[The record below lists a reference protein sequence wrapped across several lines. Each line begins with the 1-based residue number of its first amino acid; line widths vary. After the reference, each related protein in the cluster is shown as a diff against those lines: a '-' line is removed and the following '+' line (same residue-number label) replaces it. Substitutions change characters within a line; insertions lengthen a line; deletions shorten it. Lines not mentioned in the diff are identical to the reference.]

1 MKCVSSIFFLLLS
14 LASFGQSSVRL
25 EKPDMVAVNQI
36 IAEGMSN
43 SKVMQHAFYLTDV
56 SGPRLT
62 NSPGYQRAAEWAVKE
77 LKKWG
82 IANARLESWGEF
94 GKSWQLDRSY
104 IAMTAPYYR
113 PLIAFPKTWTKGT
126 NGLQSAELM
135 VVSMADSA
143 RLDDLRPKMKGK
155 IVILG
160 RDDVYKHSF
169 TADARRYTDDEL
181 NKMAAYEMPIASQRT
196 VDTAA
201 ERRQRENF
209 SRRMSAFNMAAKLKA
224 AAEQAGAVALLT
236 MSMGHD
242 GTIFAQG
249 PSSRGAQHKDSAD
262 AFTELVVSM
271 EDYLSFCRLA
281 KAGVP
286 VNLEIDVRTTISRQ
300 SLDGYN
306 VIAEIPGTDPK
317 LKDEVVMLGAHLDS
331 WQSSTGA
338 TDNAAGSAAMMEV
351 MRIIKQLG
359 LKPKRTI
366 RLALWSGEE
375 QGLFGSNGYVKK
387 TFGQTG
393 APTAA
398 HEKFQCYFNIDNGT
412 GKIRGIYAQGNNAA
426 APVFREW
433 LAPFKDMGAST
444 VTLENTG
451 GTDHLAFDRVGLPGF
466 QFIQDP
472 IEYDTRT
479 HHTNMDSYD
488 HLIGDDLKQIS
499 TIVASFVYNAAMM
512 EGKFPRKMTI
522 LKQ

>member
-1 MKCVSSIFFLLLS
+1 
-14 LASFGQSSVRL
+14 
-25 EKPDMVAVNQI
+25 
-36 IAEGMSN
+36 
-43 SKVMQHAFYLTDV
+43 
-56 SGPRLT
+56 
-62 NSPGYQRAAEWAVKE
+62 VKE

-94 GKSWQLDRSY
+94 GKSWQLDKSY

-126 NGLQSAELM
+126 DGLQHAELM
-135 VVSMADSA
+135 VVDVADSGK
-143 RLDDLRPKMKGK
+143 LDALKAQMKGK

-160 RDDVYKHSF
+160 RDDVYKHTF
-169 TADARRYTDDEL
+169 KADATRYSDEEL
-181 NKMAAYEMPIASQRT
+181 NKMAGYEIPASQRSD
-196 VDTAA
+196 DTAA
-201 ERRQRENF
+201 QRRQRQDF
-209 SRRMSAFNMAAKLKA
+209 SRRMSAFTMAGKVKA
-224 AAEQAGAVALLT
+224 AAERAGAVAVLT

-249 PSSRGAQHKDSAD
+249 PSTRGAQHKDSAD
-262 AFTELVVSM
+262 AFTEMVVSM

-281 KAGVP
+281 KAGIP
-286 VNLEIDVRTTISRQ
+286 VKLEMDIKTTISKQ
-300 SLDGYN
+300 VVDGFN
-306 VIAEIPGTDPK
+306 VIAEIPGTDPT

-351 MRIIKQLG
+351 MRIMKQLG

-375 QGLFGSNGYVKK
+375 QGLYGSNGYVKN
-387 TFGQTG
+387 TFGQAGTLK
-393 APTAA
+393 PA

-412 GKIRGIYAQGNNAA
+412 GKIRGIYAQGNTAA
-426 APVFREW
+426 APIFREW
-433 LAPFKDMGAST
+433 MAPFKNIGASI

-451 GTDHLAFDRVGLPGF
+451 GTDHLSFDRIGLPGF
-466 QFIQDP
+466 QFVQDP

-512 EGKFPRKMTI
+512 EGKFPRK
-522 LKQ
+522 

>member
-1 MKCVSSIFFLLLS
+1 MKFLSFVFSFLCFIT
-14 LASFGQSSVRL
+14 AFGQSSVSI
-25 EKPDMVAVNQI
+25 EKPDMIAVNQI

-62 NSPGYQRAAEWAVKE
+62 NSPGYQRASEWAVKE

-94 GKSWQLDRSY
+94 GKSWQLDKSY

-126 NGLQSAELM
+126 DGLQHAELM
-135 VVSMADSA
+135 VVDVADSGK
-143 RLDDLRPKMKGK
+143 LDALKAQMKGK

-160 RDDVYKHSF
+160 RDDVYKHTF
-169 TADARRYTDDEL
+169 KADATRYSDEEL
-181 NKMAAYEMPIASQRT
+181 NKMAGYEIPASQRSD
-196 VDTAA
+196 DTAA
-201 ERRQRENF
+201 QRRQRQDF
-209 SRRMSAFNMAAKLKA
+209 SRRMSAFTMAGKVKA
-224 AAEQAGAVALLT
+224 AAEQAGAVAVLT

-249 PSSRGAQHKDSAD
+249 PSTRGAQHKDSAD
-262 AFTELVVSM
+262 AFTEMVVSM

-281 KAGVP
+281 KAGIP
-286 VNLEIDVRTTISRQ
+286 VKLEMDIKTTISKQ
-300 SLDGYN
+300 VVDGFN

-351 MRIIKQLG
+351 MRIMKQLG

-375 QGLFGSNGYVKK
+375 QGLYGSNGYVKN
-387 TFGQTG
+387 TFGQAGTLK
-393 APTAA
+393 PA

-412 GKIRGIYAQGNNAA
+412 GKIRGIYAQGNTAA
-426 APVFREW
+426 APIFREW
-433 LAPFKDMGAST
+433 MAPFKNIGASI

-451 GTDHLAFDRVGLPGF
+451 GTDHLSFDRIGLPGF
-466 QFIQDP
+466 QFVQDP

-512 EGKFPRKMTI
+512 EGKFPRK
-522 LKQ
+522 

>member
-1 MKCVSSIFFLLLS
+1 MI
-14 LASFGQSSVRL
+14 
-25 EKPDMVAVNQI
+25 AVNQI

-62 NSPGYQRAAEWAVKE
+62 NSPGYQRASEWAVKE

-94 GKSWQLDRSY
+94 GKSWQLDKSY

-126 NGLQSAELM
+126 DGLQHAELM
-135 VVSMADSA
+135 VVDVADSGK
-143 RLDDLRPKMKGK
+143 LDALKAQMKGK

-160 RDDVYKHSF
+160 RDDVYKHTF
-169 TADARRYTDDEL
+169 KADATRYSDEEL
-181 NKMAAYEMPIASQRT
+181 NKMAGYEIPASQRSD
-196 VDTAA
+196 DTAA
-201 ERRQRENF
+201 QRRQRQDF
-209 SRRMSAFNMAAKLKA
+209 SRRMSAFTMAGKVKA
-224 AAEQAGAVALLT
+224 AAEQAGAVAVLT

-249 PSSRGAQHKDSAD
+249 PSTRGAQHKDSAD
-262 AFTELVVSM
+262 AFTEMVVSM

-281 KAGVP
+281 KAGIP
-286 VNLEIDVRTTISRQ
+286 VKLEMDIKTTISKQ
-300 SLDGYN
+300 VVDGFN
-306 VIAEIPGTDPK
+306 VIAEIPGTDPT

-351 MRIIKQLG
+351 MRIMKQLG

-375 QGLFGSNGYVKK
+375 QGLYGSNGYVKN
-387 TFGQTG
+387 TFGQAGTLK
-393 APTAA
+393 PA

-412 GKIRGIYAQGNNAA
+412 GKIRGIYAQGNTAA
-426 APVFREW
+426 APIFREW
-433 LAPFKDMGAST
+433 MAPFKNIGASI

-451 GTDHLAFDRVGLPGF
+451 GTDHLSFDRIGLPGF
-466 QFIQDP
+466 QFVQDP

-512 EGKFPRKMTI
+512 EGKFPRK
-522 LKQ
+522 

>member
-1 MKCVSSIFFLLLS
+1 MKFLSFVLS
-14 LASFGQSSVRL
+14 FLCFITAFGQSSVKI
-25 EKPDMVAVNQI
+25 EKPDMIAVNQI

-62 NSPGYQRAAEWAVKE
+62 NSPGYQRASEWAVKE

-82 IANARLESWGEF
+82 ITNARLESWGEF
-94 GKSWQLDRSY
+94 GKSWQLDKSY

-135 VVSMADSA
+135 VVDVADSGK
-143 RLDDLRPKMKGK
+143 LDELKTQMKGK

-160 RDDVYKHSF
+160 RDDVYKHTF
-169 TADARRYTDDEL
+169 RADATRYSDEEL
-181 NKMAAYEMPIASQRT
+181 NKMAGYEMPASQRSD
-196 VDTAA
+196 DTAA
-201 ERRQRENF
+201 QRRQRQDF
-209 SRRMSAFNMAAKLKA
+209 SRRMSAFTMAGKVKA
-224 AAEQAGAVALLT
+224 AAEKAGAVAVLT

-249 PSSRGAQHKDSAD
+249 PSTRGAQHKDSAD
-262 AFTELVVSM
+262 AFTEMVVSM

-281 KAGVP
+281 KAGIP
-286 VNLEIDVRTTISRQ
+286 VQLEMDIKTTISKQ
-300 SLDGYN
+300 VVDGFN

-375 QGLFGSNGYVKK
+375 QGLYGSNGYVKN
-387 TFGQTG
+387 TFGQAGTLK
-393 APTAA
+393 PA

-412 GKIRGIYAQGNNAA
+412 GKIRGIYAQGNTAA
-426 APVFREW
+426 APIFREW
-433 LAPFKDMGAST
+433 MAPFKNLGASI

-451 GTDHLAFDRVGLPGF
+451 GTDHLSFDRIGLPGF
-466 QFIQDP
+466 QFVQDP

-512 EGKFPRKMTI
+512 EGKFPRK
-522 LKQ
+522 

>member
-1 MKCVSSIFFLLLS
+1 MKFLSFVLS
-14 LASFGQSSVRL
+14 FLCFITAFGQSSVKI
-25 EKPDMVAVNQI
+25 EKPDMIAVNQI

-62 NSPGYQRAAEWAVKE
+62 NSPGYQRASEWAVKE

-82 IANARLESWGEF
+82 ITNARLESWGEF
-94 GKSWQLDRSY
+94 GKSWQLDKSY

-135 VVSMADSA
+135 VVDVADSGK
-143 RLDDLRPKMKGK
+143 LDELKTQMKGK

-160 RDDVYKHSF
+160 RDDVYKHTF
-169 TADARRYTDDEL
+169 RADATRYSDEEL
-181 NKMAAYEMPIASQRT
+181 NKMAGYEMPASQRSD
-196 VDTAA
+196 DTAA
-201 ERRQRENF
+201 QRRQRQDF
-209 SRRMSAFNMAAKLKA
+209 SRRMSAFTMAGKVKA
-224 AAEQAGAVALLT
+224 AAEKAGAVAVLT

-249 PSSRGAQHKDSAD
+249 PSTRGAQHKDSAD
-262 AFTELVVSM
+262 AFTEMVVSM

-281 KAGVP
+281 KAGIP
-286 VNLEIDVRTTISRQ
+286 VQLEMDIKTTISKQ
-300 SLDGYN
+300 VVDGFN

-375 QGLFGSNGYVKK
+375 QGLYGSNGYVKN
-387 TFGQTG
+387 TFGQAGTLK
-393 APTAA
+393 PA

-412 GKIRGIYAQGNNAA
+412 GKIRGIYAQGNTAA
-426 APVFREW
+426 APIFREW
-433 LAPFKDMGAST
+433 MTPFKNLGASI

-451 GTDHLAFDRVGLPGF
+451 GTDHLSFDRIGLPGF
-466 QFIQDP
+466 QFVQDP

-512 EGKFPRKMTI
+512 EGKFPRK
-522 LKQ
+522 

>member
-1 MKCVSSIFFLLLS
+1 MKYLTFVLFSLYSIAAF
-14 LASFGQSSVRL
+14 AQSSVRI
-25 EKPDMVAVNQI
+25 EKPDMIAVNQI

-56 SGPRLT
+56 AGPRLT
-62 NSPGYQRAAEWAVKE
+62 NSPGYQRAAEWAVQE

-82 IANARLESWGEF
+82 ISNARMESWGEF

-126 NGLQSAELM
+126 NGLQSAALM
-135 VVSMADSA
+135 VVELADSS
-143 RLDDLRPKMKGK
+143 RLEALKPKMKGK
-155 IVILG
+155 IVIMG
-160 RDDVYKHSF
+160 RDDVYKHTF
-169 TADARRYTDDEL
+169 KADARRYSDEEL
-181 NKMAAYEMPIASQRT
+181 NQMAGYEIPVAQATS
-196 VDTAA
+196 DTSAQ
-201 ERRQRENF
+201 RRQRQDF
-209 SRRMSAFNMAAKLKA
+209 SRRMSAFTMAAKLKA
-224 AAEQAGAVALLT
+224 AAEQSGAVALLT

-286 VNLEIDVRTTISRQ
+286 VNLEIDIKTTISKQ
-300 SLDGYN
+300 VTDGYN
-306 VIAEIPGTDPK
+306 VIAEIPGSDPT

-351 MRIIKQLG
+351 MRIIKKLG
-359 LKPKRTI
+359 LKPRRTI

-375 QGLFGSNGYVKK
+375 QGLYGSQGYVKK

-393 APTAA
+393 TLTAA

-412 GKIRGIYAQGNNAA
+412 GKVRGIYSEGNTSAA
-426 APVFREW
+426 TIFREW
-433 LAPFKDMGAST
+433 LVPFKEMGAST
-444 VTLENTG
+444 VTLQTTG
-451 GTDHLAFDRVGLPGF
+451 GTDHMAFNRVGLPGF

-488 HLIGDDLKQIS
+488 HLIGDDQKQIS

-512 EGKFPRKMTI
+512 EGKFPRK
-522 LKQ
+522 

>member
-1 MKCVSSIFFLLLS
+1 
-14 LASFGQSSVRL
+14 
-25 EKPDMVAVNQI
+25 
-36 IAEGMSN
+36 
-43 SKVMQHAFYLTDV
+43 
-56 SGPRLT
+56 
-62 NSPGYQRAAEWAVKE
+62 
-77 LKKWG
+77 
-82 IANARLESWGEF
+82 
-94 GKSWQLDRSY
+94 
-104 IAMTAPYYR
+104 
-113 PLIAFPKTWTKGT
+113 
-126 NGLQSAELM
+126 
-135 VVSMADSA
+135 
-143 RLDDLRPKMKGK
+143 MKGK

-160 RDDVYKHSF
+160 RDDVYKHTF
-169 TADARRYTDDEL
+169 RADATRYSDEEL
-181 NKMAAYEMPIASQRT
+181 NKMAGYEMPASQRSD
-196 VDTAA
+196 DTAA
-201 ERRQRENF
+201 QRRQRQDF
-209 SRRMSAFNMAAKLKA
+209 SRRMSAFTMAGKVKA
-224 AAEQAGAVALLT
+224 AAEKAGAVAVLT

-249 PSSRGAQHKDSAD
+249 PSTRGAQHKDSAD
-262 AFTELVVSM
+262 AFTEMVVSM

-281 KAGVP
+281 KAGIP
-286 VNLEIDVRTTISRQ
+286 VQLEMDIKTTISKQ
-300 SLDGYN
+300 VVDGFN

-375 QGLFGSNGYVKK
+375 QGLYGSNGYVKN
-387 TFGQTG
+387 TFGQAGTLK
-393 APTAA
+393 PA

-412 GKIRGIYAQGNNAA
+412 GKIRGIYAQGNTAA
-426 APVFREW
+426 APIFREW
-433 LAPFKDMGAST
+433 MAPFKNLGASI

-451 GTDHLAFDRVGLPGF
+451 GTDHLSFDRIGLPGF
-466 QFIQDP
+466 QFVQDP

-512 EGKFPRKMTI
+512 EGKFPRK
-522 LKQ
+522 

>member
-1 MKCVSSIFFLLLS
+1 MKFLSFVLS
-14 LASFGQSSVRL
+14 FLCFITAFGQSSVKI
-25 EKPDMVAVNQI
+25 EKPDMIAVNQI

-62 NSPGYQRAAEWAVKE
+62 NSPGYQRASEWAVKE

-82 IANARLESWGEF
+82 ITNARLESWGEF
-94 GKSWQLDRSY
+94 GKSWQLDKSY

-135 VVSMADSA
+135 VVDVADSGK
-143 RLDDLRPKMKGK
+143 LDELKTQMKGK

-160 RDDVYKHSF
+160 RDDVYKHTF
-169 TADARRYTDDEL
+169 RADATRYSDEEL
-181 NKMAAYEMPIASQRT
+181 NKMAGYEMPASQRSD
-196 VDTAA
+196 DTAA
-201 ERRQRENF
+201 QRRQRQDF
-209 SRRMSAFNMAAKLKA
+209 SRRMSAFTMAGKVKA
-224 AAEQAGAVALLT
+224 AAEKAGAVAVLT

-249 PSSRGAQHKDSAD
+249 PSTRGAQHKDSAD
-262 AFTELVVSM
+262 AFTEMVVSM

-281 KAGVP
+281 KAGIP
-286 VNLEIDVRTTISRQ
+286 VQLEMDIKTTISKQ
-300 SLDGYN
+300 VVDGFN

-375 QGLFGSNGYVKK
+375 QGLYGSNGYVKN
-387 TFGQTG
+387 TFGQAGTLK
-393 APTAA
+393 PA

-412 GKIRGIYAQGNNAA
+412 GMIRGIYAQGNTAA
-426 APVFREW
+426 APIFREW
-433 LAPFKDMGAST
+433 MAPFKNLGASI

-451 GTDHLAFDRVGLPGF
+451 GTDHLSFDRIGLPGF
-466 QFIQDP
+466 QFVQDP

-512 EGKFPRKMTI
+512 EGKFPRK
-522 LKQ
+522 

>member
-1 MKCVSSIFFLLLS
+1 MKIFLS
-14 LASFGQSSVRL
+14 LFTFIICATSFGQSSVRI
-25 EKPDMVAVNQI
+25 EKADPIAVDQI
-36 IAEGMSN
+36 IAEGMNN

-62 NSPGYQRAAEWAVKE
+62 NSPGYQRASEWAVKE

-82 IANARLESWGEF
+82 ISNARLESWGEF
-94 GKSWQLDRSY
+94 GKSWQLDKSY

-113 PLIAFPKTWTKGT
+113 PLIAYPKTWTKGT
-126 NGLQSAELM
+126 NGLQSADLM
-135 VVSMADSA
+135 VISLVDSNKLEQLA
-143 RLDDLRPKMKGK
+143 PQMKGK
-155 IVILG
+155 IVMMG
-160 RDDVYKHSF
+160 RDDVYKHTF
-169 TADARRYTDDEL
+169 KADALRYTEEDL
-181 NKMAAYEMPIASQRT
+181 AKMAAFEIKP

-201 ERRQRENF
+201 QRRQREGF
-209 SRRMSAFNMAAKLKA
+209 SRRMSTFTIASKVRLL
-224 AAEQAGAVALLT
+224 AEKFGAIALLT
-236 MSMGHD
+236 MSQGHD
-242 GTIFAQG
+242 GTLFVQG
-249 PSSRGAQHKDSAD
+249 PSARGAQNKDSAD
-262 AFTELVVSM
+262 AFTEIVVSM
-271 EDYLSFCRLA
+271 EDYMSFTRLA
-281 KAGVP
+281 NAGIP
-286 VNLEIDVRTTISRQ
+286 VKLDVDIKTTISKQ
-300 SLDGYN
+300 VLDAFN

-331 WQSSTGA
+331 WQSATGA

-375 QGLFGSNGYVKK
+375 QGLYGSNGYVKK
-387 TFGQTG
+387 TFGETN
-393 APTAA
+393 ALTPA
-398 HEKFQCYFNIDNGT
+398 HDKFQCYFNIDNGT
-412 GKIRGIYAQGNNAA
+412 GKVRGIYAQGNAA
-426 APVFREW
+426 ASKIFGEW
-433 LAPFKDMGAST
+433 LTPFKAMGAST

-451 GTDHLAFDRVGLPGF
+451 GTDHLSFDRIGLPGF

-512 EGKFPRKMTI
+512 DGKFPRK
-522 LKQ
+522 

>member
-1 MKCVSSIFFLLLS
+1 
-14 LASFGQSSVRL
+14 
-25 EKPDMVAVNQI
+25 
-36 IAEGMSN
+36 
-43 SKVMQHAFYLTDV
+43 
-56 SGPRLT
+56 
-62 NSPGYQRAAEWAVKE
+62 
-77 LKKWG
+77 
-82 IANARLESWGEF
+82 
-94 GKSWQLDRSY
+94 
-104 IAMTAPYYR
+104 MTAPYYR

-135 VVSMADSA
+135 VVDVADSGK
-143 RLDDLRPKMKGK
+143 LDELKTQMKGK

-160 RDDVYKHSF
+160 RDDVYKHTF
-169 TADARRYTDDEL
+169 RADATRYSDEEL
-181 NKMAAYEMPIASQRT
+181 NKMAGYEMPASQRSD
-196 VDTAA
+196 DTAA
-201 ERRQRENF
+201 QRRQRQDF
-209 SRRMSAFNMAAKLKA
+209 SRRMSAFTMAGKVKA
-224 AAEQAGAVALLT
+224 AAEKAGAVAVLT

-249 PSSRGAQHKDSAD
+249 PSTRGAQHKDSAD
-262 AFTELVVSM
+262 AFTEMVVSM

-281 KAGVP
+281 KAGIP
-286 VNLEIDVRTTISRQ
+286 VQLEMDIKTTISKQ
-300 SLDGYN
+300 VVDGFN

-375 QGLFGSNGYVKK
+375 QGLYGSNGYVKN
-387 TFGQTG
+387 TFGQAGTLK
-393 APTAA
+393 PA

-412 GKIRGIYAQGNNAA
+412 GKIRGIYAQGNTAA
-426 APVFREW
+426 APIFREW
-433 LAPFKDMGAST
+433 MAPFKNLGASI

-451 GTDHLAFDRVGLPGF
+451 GTDHLSFDRIGLPGF
-466 QFIQDP
+466 QFVQDP

-512 EGKFPRKMTI
+512 EGKFPRK
-522 LKQ
+522 